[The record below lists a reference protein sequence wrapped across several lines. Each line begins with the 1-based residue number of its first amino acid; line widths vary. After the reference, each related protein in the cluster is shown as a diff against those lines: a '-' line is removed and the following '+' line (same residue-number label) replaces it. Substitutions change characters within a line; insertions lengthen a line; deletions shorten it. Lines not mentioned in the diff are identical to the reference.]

1 MPRGFDLSKKK
12 LSEFEKRNRSRVK
25 TTAKKPNY
33 LRAALDLSSR
43 PYQNQ
48 ENIEYWK
55 GVFRRTGEVAK
66 ENVKAVLKVL
76 DKSGKPITSGGD
88 FGDLSLQELTGATL
102 AVATGKP
109 ASATTK
115 FGHSTMKNVAV
126 GKFSK
131 LGEHVEKRVR
141 SDSAFELGL
150 DPELKKAFSKH
161 GREIA
166 KEAQRYPNEYWD
178 MVRGVGYEP
187 LPVGTIAQVEPPAG
201 KFLRLNL
208 PKEKVEKLP
217 DVVKKHMDPIIASE
231 LDAKNKV
238 QYQLKTPIPISQKQ
252 KLVFAEPQFRFDE
265 ATGKYETRHIDTI
278 EEYMRHEFGHLSRA
292 DKIYPETGLS
302 MQSQEIKNYIYEER
316 PHEIMAYEAQ
326 ANIPVNEAQKL
337 SAEALDR
344 QYAAAEARVA
354 SIKNTMGIQ
363 DDLVEMIT
371 TRALKNQPTEDIQ
384 GVVQTAI
391 RELDKGLTKGRGRAD
406 ELESMTFEMM
416 RDISEQGG
424 DIPFYID
431 NAEKLML
438 KPNPVYFNN
447 VADDMM
453 LKPDPIYIN
462 SSTDDMMIKLE
473 ARDIIKGKKTPNIS
487 DEERYFQLFE
497 KYGDD
502 IESHP
507 EALAEAQEI
516 SKRIRS
522 KDNVVSLNEI
532 KSNQKNEKILN
543 DVVERAK
550 YGGQIPPNSD
560 PSLESTVIWD
570 YFNNEGVFAPEIKPP
585 PTLKVVK

>member
-1 MPRGFDLSKKK
+1 M
-12 LSEFEKRNRSRVK
+12 
-25 TTAKKPNY
+25 
-33 LRAALDLSSR
+33 LR
-43 PYQNQ
+43 
-48 ENIEYWK
+48 
-55 GVFRRTGEVAK
+55 
-66 ENVKAVLKVL
+66 
-76 DKSGKPITSGGD
+76 
-88 FGDLSLQELTGATL
+88 
-102 AVATGKP
+102 
-109 ASATTK
+109 
-115 FGHSTMKNVAV
+115 
-126 GKFSK
+126 
-131 LGEHVEKRVR
+131 
-141 SDSAFELGL
+141 
-150 DPELKKAFSKH
+150 
-161 GREIA
+161 
-166 KEAQRYPNEYWD
+166 
-178 MVRGVGYEP
+178 
-187 LPVGTIAQVEPPAG
+187 
-201 KFLRLNL
+201 
-208 PKEKVEKLP
+208 
-217 DVVKKHMDPIIASE
+217 
-231 LDAKNKV
+231 DA
-238 QYQLKTPIPISQKQ
+238 
-252 KLVFAEPQFRFDE
+252 
-265 ATGKYETRHIDTI
+265 
-278 EEYMRHEFGHLSRA
+278 
-292 DKIYPETGLS
+292 
-302 MQSQEIKNYIYEER
+302 
-316 PHEIMAYEAQ
+316 
-326 ANIPVNEAQKL
+326 
-337 SAEALDR
+337 
-344 QYAAAEARVA
+344 
-354 SIKNTMGIQ
+354 
-363 DDLVEMIT
+363 
-371 TRALKNQPTEDIQ
+371 
-384 GVVQTAI
+384 
-391 RELDKGLTKGRGRAD
+391 
-406 ELESMTFEMM
+406 
-416 RDISEQGG
+416 SEQGG